1 MTNTSYTPWA
11 SMPMQRG
18 AHLGARVYATDTE
31 VLIAEIYDAKHGP
44 MIAAAPEM
52 AEALSSLIG
61 AVDANALEMNSQEI
75 DINDS
80 DIPPHPWHEEWLYH
94 ARAILAKIK
103 GE

>member
-52 AEALSSLIG
+52 AEALERIEALTDPRKH
-61 AVDANALEMNSQEI
+61 AVHSVTEARQWVRQS
-75 DINDS
+75 NDV
-80 DIPPHPWHEEWLYH
+80 
-94 ARAILAKIK
+94 ARTILARIK